1 MTFLPI
7 VEREL
12 RVAARKQVTFWA
24 RQGAA
29 LIAIVTA
36 GAILGI
42 NLPGGA
48 APASVGKGLF
58 ATLTWML
65 MAVILPAGPFLTSDC
80 LSEEKR
86 QGTLGLLF
94 LTDLRG
100 YDVVLG
106 KLVANSLRGSSAI
119 LAVIPILAMSL
130 ILGGI
135 TGAQFWKSALAL
147 LSALWMSLSAGL
159 FASALSRDSQKA
171 LALTI
176 LLLLLLAVGA
186 PLGDSLLAVSRGKPW
201 HPVLSMASPVYLL
214 MQADAWGVTPFWP
227 ALFFNQLVALSF
239 LITSALVVPRIWQ
252 DRPEKASTRVDSKDQ
267 RRRYGDAQHRAELR
281 RKLMDRNPVL
291 WLVAREQWQARALW
305 VAVATMLVGF
315 VGCLATFGSPDLV
328 AAWFSSLSGVLNLI
342 FYLAVAS
349 EGCRFLL
356 EARRN
361 GLVELILA
369 TPLSVGQ
376 VITGQW
382 LAIVRRLGPPL
393 LVWLALQFTAS
404 VMTQRAA
411 MRSLLTVT
419 PSASS
424 TTPTAPGSNFT
435 ASVTITT
442 KTTMTL
448 ATTTTTAYQGPPAVP
463 VLLGTLVA
471 LAGVVQT
478 LTNWIALFWFGMWM
492 GLSSK
497 AAGMATLKTILFVQ
511 ILPAMGLAF
520 ATGLIFSL
528 TAIAGALNTS
538 SFPFGAVSQLAVGV
552 ITTILA
558 LVKNGAFFLWA
569 RQRLHAEFRIRA
581 TGAIGTTTAHY
592 VPGRPAVPPLLP
604 SR

>member
-12 RVAARKQVTFWA
+12 RVAARRQVTFWA

-29 LIAIVTA
+29 LIAIVAA

-42 NLPGGA
+42 NLPSGA

-94 LTDLRG
+94 LTDLRS

-106 KLVANSLRGSSAI
+106 KLVASSLRGSSAI

-159 FASALSRDSQKA
+159 FVSALSRDSQKA

-176 LLLLLLAVGA
+176 LLLLLLVAGA
-186 PLGDSLLAVSRGKPW
+186 PLGDSLLAGFSGRPW
-201 HPVLSMASPVYLL
+201 QPVLSMASPVYLF

-227 ALFFNQLVALSF
+227 ALFFNQLVAWSF

-252 DRPEKASTRVDSKDQ
+252 DRPDKASTRVDSKEQ
-267 RRRYGDAQHRAELR
+267 RPRYGDAQQRAELR

-315 VGCLATFGSPDLV
+315 VGCLATFGSADLV
-328 AAWFSSLSGVLNLI
+328 AAGFSSLSGVLNFI

-361 GLVELILA
+361 GLLEVILA

-404 VMTQRAA
+404 ALTQRAA
-411 MRSLLTVT
+411 MRSSLTV
-419 PSASS
+419 PASASS
-424 TTPTAPGSNFT
+424 TRPTAPGSNFT
-435 ASVTITT
+435 ASASITT
-442 KTTMTL
+442 TIRI
-448 ATTTTTAYQGPPAVP
+448 TTAYQGPPAVP
-463 VLLGTLVA
+463 TLLGSLVA
-471 LAGVVQT
+471 FADVVRT
-478 LTNWIALFWFGMWM
+478 LTSWIALFWFGMWM

-497 AAGMATLKTILFVQ
+497 AAGLATLKTILFVQ
-511 ILPAMGLAF
+511 ILPGIGLAF
-520 ATGLIFSL
+520 ATGLIVSL
-528 TAIAGALNTS
+528 TALAGALNTS
-538 SFPFGAVSQLAVGV
+538 SFPIGAVSQLAVGV
-552 ITTILA
+552 MTTILA
-558 LVKNGAFFLWA
+558 
-569 RQRLHAEFRIRA
+569 
-581 TGAIGTTTAHY
+581 
-592 VPGRPAVPPLLP
+592 
-604 SR
+604 